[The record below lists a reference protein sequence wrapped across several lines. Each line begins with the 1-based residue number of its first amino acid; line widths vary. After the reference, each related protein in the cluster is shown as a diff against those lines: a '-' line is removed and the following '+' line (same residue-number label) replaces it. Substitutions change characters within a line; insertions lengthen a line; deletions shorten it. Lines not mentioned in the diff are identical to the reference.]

1 MPLSLDKLKD
11 FLVSKGFIP
20 NTLFILDNL
29 VFYIELVSISDA
41 TKFLLYIP
49 SKYEFVADK
58 SSQSYKIKYIDL
70 EGKESITEEYAGS
83 PEDISTVY
91 GNTNINVSPDKSE
104 KIEDHLE
111 DNYKRPISLSDISP
125 EDTVDIKAI
134 YRQVR
139 RLKYCVQNIKYKAGI
154 LFKNYICAIRRDDSI
169 DCFYIKHYDRRDTD
183 QLFVIT
189 DLEIL
194 YEKSE
199 KLLSDVKVVRDSIL
213 NILNNNQGY
222 HTN

>member
-1 MPLSLDKLKD
+1 M
-11 FLVSKGFIP
+11 
-20 NTLFILDNL
+20 
-29 VFYIELVSISDA
+29 
-41 TKFLLYIP
+41 
-49 SKYEFVADK
+49 
-58 SSQSYKIKYIDL
+58 

-213 NILNNNQGY
+213 NILNNNQALFGK
-222 HTN
+222 